1 VARLMLIASWLLCS
15 ATLAQAGS
23 HAHHHGRQR
32 ASLADW
38 QFMRRAAATGEAVIA
53 AGAVAQKQAAQH
65 DVRELATTLVRQDK
79 VIEGRLS
86 LLSLYTQV
94 PLPGKPT
101 GEDAKAIAAL
111 HPLAGEAF
119 DRRWLQEEAVLQE
132 RLVLLFQKEAASGAA
147 DPALRSFAREFLS
160 KLQAG
165 LQATGKLQAGLS
177 AAAL

>member
-1 VARLMLIASWLLCS
+1 MTRFLLIATWLLCS

-23 HAHHHGRQR
+23 HAHHHGHQR

-38 QFMRRAAATGEAVIA
+38 QFMRHAAATGHAVIA
-53 AGAVAQKQAAQH
+53 VAALAQKQGGQD

-79 VIEGRLS
+79 LVERRLS

-94 PLPGKPT
+94 PLPAKPDSA
-101 GEDAKAIAAL
+101 DAKAIAAL

-119 DRRWLQEEAVLQE
+119 DRRWLREEAVLQE
-132 RLVLLFQKEAASGAA
+132 RLVGLFQNEAASSAA
-147 DPALRSFAREFLS
+147 DPALRAFAREFLP
-160 KLQAG
+160 KLQAD
-165 LQATGKLQAGLS
+165 LQATGRLQADLS

>member
-1 VARLMLIASWLLCS
+1 MARLVLISLWLLCS

-23 HAHHHGRQR
+23 HGHHHGHQR

-38 QFMRRAAATGEAVIA
+38 QFMRRAAATDHAVT
-53 AGAVAQKQAAQH
+53 AVAALAGRQSAE
-65 DVRELATTLVRQDK
+65 DGVRELAASLVLQDQL
-79 VIEGRLS
+79 VERRLS

-94 PLPGKPT
+94 PLPGKPDPA
-101 GEDAKAIAAL
+101 DAKAIAAL

-119 DRRWLQEEAVLQE
+119 ERRWLQEATFLQQ
-132 RLVLLFQKEAASGAA
+132 RLVDVFQNEAASAAA
-147 DPALRSFAREFLS
+147 DPALRDFAREFLP
-160 KLQAG
+160 KLQIE